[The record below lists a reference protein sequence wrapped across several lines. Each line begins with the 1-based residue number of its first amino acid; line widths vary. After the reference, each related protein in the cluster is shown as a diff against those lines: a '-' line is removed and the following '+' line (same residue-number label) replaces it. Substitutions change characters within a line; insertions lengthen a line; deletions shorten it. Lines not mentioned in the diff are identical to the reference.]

1 MKWEVVF
8 LGVTAVETVILI
20 GLWMGYLRRRRAYK
34 QATHHQT
41 LRDEQRVLTQG
52 ASHDLAEQTDQ
63 LLTAVGDFVTSTD
76 EIHVS
81 MRGISSSGASL
92 SASVKDQ
99 LKHIHEIKGFTGE
112 IFKNV
117 EANHQS
123 VATVL
128 NISETSLKKAL
139 EKQEA
144 ITQVVGEFETVRLG
158 MEQACATVDDLT
170 KSTSD
175 ITEMMGE
182 IKNIASQTNL
192 LALNASIEAA
202 RAGDSGRGFA
212 VVATEV
218 RKLAEGTAGVVNR
231 ITALIQHINRMA
243 HMTTAEMHTAIGSLN
258 TQSKNLDG
266 VGTDIQDIAKGI
278 EQTFQS
284 IVVLDQNNRSLLA
297 ECQKVDALTEDMTG
311 IVASNVE
318 ATERVSEA
326 IGEEAEALNH
336 LGAIG
341 QKLEHITEAFYALW
355 PNADSTADQKEL
367 RVITSAYPPYI
378 LSSGSGEVGGIDI
391 DLLREVYGRQGVT
404 VKVSLAS
411 FDQSVALLKKGY
423 ADLVPTLSKNSE
435 REKSMDFSVN
445 YRQPSRYIFV
455 VLKDNSRVIGQ
466 FNDLKGKRVGTMKGY
481 GYWSEFMSDQ
491 SIVKDISDKEE
502 ILFRKLFKGQIDTLI
517 MNEHAARYYI
527 TSHRY
532 QEQVTLCPYSYIEK
546 AGSDTRMAFTKQK
559 DMTQWIE
566 MFNKGYEELKQDGTL
581 KRIEDRYLG

>member
-1 MKWEVVF
+1 MKWEVVVF
-8 LGVTAVETVILI
+8 AIMVVEALI
-20 GLWMGYLRRRRAYK
+20 IFGLWMAYRRLEKRNN
-34 QATHHQT
+34 QAVANQGLMKVDGTTHQ
-41 LRDEQRVLTQG
+41 DASAGLT
-52 ASHDLAEQTDQ
+52 EQTDQ
-63 LLTAVGDFVTSTD
+63 LLSAVGEFVTSTD

-81 MRGISSSGASL
+81 MREITSSGASL

-112 IFKNV
+112 IFEKV

-139 EKQEA
+139 EKQVA
-144 ITQVVGEFETVRLG
+144 IGQVVGEFETVRYG
-158 MEQACATVDDLT
+158 MEKACSTVDALT
-170 KSTSD
+170 KSTAD

-218 RKLAEGTAGVVNR
+218 RKLAEGTDGVVNR
-231 ITALIQHINRMA
+231 ITALIHQINHMA
-243 HMTTAEMHTAIGSLN
+243 NMTTSEMHAAIQSLN
-258 TQSKNLDG
+258 VQSKNLDG
-266 VGTDIQDIAKGI
+266 VGTDIRDIAHGI
-278 EQTFQS
+278 EETFKS
-284 IVVLDQNNRSLLA
+284 IVVLDQNNKSLLT
-297 ECQKVDALTEDMTG
+297 ECEKVDALTETMTG

-318 ATERVSEA
+318 ATEMVSEA
-326 IGEEAEALNH
+326 IGEEAEALIH

-341 QKLEHITEAFYALW
+341 QKLEHLTEAFYALQSHDVLTS
-355 PNADSTADQKEL
+355 NQREL
-367 RVITSAYPPYI
+367 RVITSTYPPYI
-378 LSSGSGEVGGIDI
+378 LSNGSGEVSGIDI
-391 DLLREVYGRQGVT
+391 DLLREIFGRQGVT

-411 FDQSVALLKKGY
+411 FDQSVALIKKGY

-435 REKSMDFSVN
+435 RERFMDFSVN
-445 YRQPSRYIFV
+445 YREPSRYIFV
-455 VLKDNSRVIGQ
+455 VLKDTVGTISQ

-481 GYWSEFMSDQ
+481 GYWSAFMSES
-491 SIVKDISDKEE
+491 SIAKDISDKEE
-502 ILFRKLFKGQIDTLI
+502 ILFRKLFKRQIDTLI

-527 TSHRY
+527 ASHQY
-532 QEQVTLCPYSYIEK
+532 QDLVTVCPYSYIEQ

-566 MFNKGYEELKQDGTL
+566 LFNRGYEELKGDGTL
-581 KRIEDRYLG
+581 RRIEDRYLR